1 MADHIPTPQA
11 PRATLS
17 SLPTAIKAQI
27 FKLAREQ
34 DDNYLD
40 RIRVTFL
47 VLNERERA
55 EFELRDGR
63 WYGRIANALFLVNKE
78 LSALA
83 AAQIFAVTRSC
94 AGDWVRGVDAD
105 LPLCRRPSRPANR
118 CSPPF
123 DSLSFAAT
131 PLASPASS
139 STRCALDHLENT
151 LFILSTLPRL
161 RHISMTG
168 TTITQLFQ
176 PPRPRRL
183 FQPYRDNEQVAR
195 KLAFRAA
202 AARTGT
208 LALVNIR
215 PADASFGLEYVP
227 NLEKLEP
234 SYLDIAEENSAVDP
248 TDPLRG
254 IVDQSATLM
263 RLSLNLIDGRKPML
277 DWEGVVIP
285 NLQYFALRIST
296 LEDADWTFLAANASR
311 LKVLDLR
318 SYRLWR
324 CPCRPR
330 SRARPSHPSSTS
342 TSPPFRS
349 CNRSCPPS
357 SHPPFARSPAS
368 PNSLPV
374 TWQPSPSPPPR
385 TRRPTLPQHS
395 SSNPHPRHHR
405 PLAPSDSFSTRKR
418 Y

>member
-1 MADHIPTPQA
+1 MVRKNCERSVPREQGAQCAGSCADLRRDSFVRWRLGA
-11 PRATLS
+11 RCGCRLA
-17 SLPTAIKAQI
+17 SLPQTLQASKSM
-27 FKLAREQ
+27 LP
-34 DDNYLD
+34 
-40 RIRVTFL
+40 TF
-47 VLNERERA
+47 R
-55 EFELRDGR
+55 FSILRR
-63 WYGRIANALFLVNKE
+63 HSTSITCV
-78 LSALA
+78 
-83 AAQIFAVTRSC
+83 V
-94 AGDWVRGVDAD
+94 
-105 LPLCRRPSRPANR
+105 
-118 CSPPF
+118 F
-123 DSLSFAAT
+123 DSVRPGSPRKHSVH
-131 PLASPASS
+131 PL
-139 STRCALDHLENT
+139 D
-151 LFILSTLPRL
+151 STLPRL

-183 FQPYRDNEQVAR
+183 FQPYRDDEQVAR

-311 LKVLDLR
+311 LKALDLR